1 MSETTDALNLG
12 VAIGREQCEDIAED
26 LDACE
31 DDLQLALQHLAA
43 FRAFV
48 RAWDAVEEFCS
59 RRQINEWYPGEMESH
74 IAITRARA
82 AITPAMLGEEIDGE

>member
-1 MSETTDALNLG
+1 MSGFDCAG
-12 VAIGREQCEDIAED
+12 WA
-26 LDACE
+26 ACE
-31 DDLQLALQHLAA
+31 DALTVANQQIAA

-59 RRQINEWYPGEMESH
+59 QRQINEWYPGEMESH

-82 AITPAMLGEEIDGE
+82 AITPAMMGEEVDDE